1 MSILH
6 DEGQEAIAAQTRKIL
21 AGQADK
27 ARLLALLETPG
38 EYDVSFWR
46 TAVEQGWT
54 GLAIPQAHGGMGL
67 GLVELGLVAEATGAA
82 TAGAP
87 FLAGNHA
94 ACVALLGGCDED
106 ARSRWLPALASGEA
120 MACVAFAT
128 GTEMLADEPGVTLRE
143 GRLEGIA
150 PGVVA
155 GLHGHFAI
163 VWAQAAG
170 EPALVLAD
178 LSQVRRTAIDS
189 FDNSRGFADLAFAG
203 TPATVLAEGDA
214 ARALAMEALAQMAV
228 VTAHEQ
234 VGGAQ
239 ALLFTGRDYANTRRA
254 FGQPIGAFQSV
265 KHRLA
270 ELYALV
276 EIARANCIDA
286 AAKVGTAA
294 FMQAACSA
302 RLTATEAYDTAAR
315 DVVQIHG
322 GIGTTWEAGLHL
334 HMRRARSLAIE
345 CGNAF
350 FWEDLLACELT
361 GVAA

>member
-6 DEGQEAIAAQTRKIL
+6 DEGQEAIAAQTAKVL
-21 AGQADK
+21 AAQADK
-27 ARLLALLETPG
+27 ARLLALLETTG
-38 EYDVSFWR
+38 EYDASFWR
-46 TAVEQGWT
+46 LAVEQGWT

-94 ACVALLGGCDED
+94 ACVALLGGSDDD
-106 ARSRWLPALASGEA
+106 ARARWLPALASGEA
-120 MACVAFAT
+120 VSCVAFAT

-143 GRLEGIA
+143 GALEGVA

-155 GLHGHFAI
+155 GLHGDFAI

-170 EPALVLAD
+170 GPALVLAE
-178 LSQVRRTAIDS
+178 LAQVRRTAIDS
-189 FDNSRGFADLAFAG
+189 FDNSRGFAELAFAG

-214 ARALAMEALAQMAV
+214 ARALALEALAQMAV

-234 VGGAQ
+234 VGGAE

-286 AAKVGTAA
+286 AAKVGTPA
-294 FMQAACSA
+294 FLKAACSA